1 VAASSVSA
9 HAEAERIARDAYGR
23 LLASL
28 AARTRDIA
36 AAEDALGD
44 ALEQALRHW
53 PRVGIPQHPEAWV
66 LSVARN
72 RWLNLV
78 RDQGRRPQVGVEL
91 LDELEAQL
99 TTSEAD
105 AIPDSRLG
113 LMFACS
119 HPAID
124 PEVRTPLMLQAVLG
138 LQVRSIARAFGLPA
152 ATLAQRLVRAKR
164 RIRDARIPLDVPP
177 PQRLEQRLPEV
188 LEAVYAAFAIDW
200 DDPGRARGRDSLTGE
215 ALYLATL
222 LTTLLP
228 DEPEVLGL
236 AALICLTTS
245 RQEARRDADGR
256 VVALAEQDCARW
268 DRDLIRAGETYLH
281 RAHAHG
287 RPARFQIEAAIQS
300 LHCARANTGGIDGE
314 SLLTLHRALVATAP
328 SAGAQ
333 VALAVV
339 IGDILGAAQG
349 LMYLARCEA
358 AQFVDFQPYWASRA
372 ALSVRADDHAD
383 ARASLQRAIALT
395 NDLATR
401 HSLEARLSSL
411 AAGAPAFSDG
421 APSPPQKSA

>member
-1 VAASSVSA
+1 MAASRLGA

-28 AARTRDIA
+28 AARTRDIS
-36 AAEDALGD
+36 AAEDALSD
-44 ALEQALRHW
+44 ALEKALRLW
-53 PRVGIPQHPEAWV
+53 PSAGIPQHPEAWV
-66 LSVARN
+66 LAVARN
-72 RWLNLV
+72 HWLNKL
-78 RDQGRRPQVGVEL
+78 RDEGRRPQVAVEL
-91 LDELEAQL
+91 LDEMDAQL

-113 LMFACS
+113 LMFACA

-138 LQVRSIARAFGLPA
+138 LQVHSIARAFGMPA

-164 RIRDARIPLDVPP
+164 RIRDARIPLEVPSS
-177 PQRLEQRLPEV
+177 QRLERRLPDV

-200 DDPGRARGRDSLTGE
+200 DNPGSARGHDSLTRE

-256 VVALAEQDCARW
+256 VVALTEQDCARW
-268 DRDLIRAGETYLH
+268 DRDLIRAGEAYLH

-300 LHCARANTGGIDGE
+300 LHCARANTGCIDGA
-314 SLLTLHRALVATAP
+314 SLLTLHRALVSAAP

-339 IGDILGAAQG
+339 MGDVLGAAQG
-349 LMYLARCEA
+349 LEYLARCEA

-372 ALSVRADDHAD
+372 ALSARVDDHAD
-383 ARASLQRAIALT
+383 ARASLQRAIALS
-395 NDLATR
+395 NDPATR
-401 HSLEARLSSL
+401 QSLEAKLSSL
-411 AAGAPAFSDG
+411 STAAPASPG
-421 APSPPQKSA
+421 NAPGWPQKST